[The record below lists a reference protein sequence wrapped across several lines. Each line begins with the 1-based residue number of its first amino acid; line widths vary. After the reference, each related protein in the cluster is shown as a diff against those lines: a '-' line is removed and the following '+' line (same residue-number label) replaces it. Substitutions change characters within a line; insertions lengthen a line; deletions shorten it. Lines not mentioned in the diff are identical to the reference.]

1 MKEERKRILKLVEEG
16 KMTVEEA
23 LFLIEQLE
31 QGKTQNQEKSTA
43 LSTNVNFEE
52 AKKAEYKKEDYN
64 TYNFN
69 SVKDKVLDFVDSAFK
84 KIKDFDLDLNFGHSV
99 DITHIFQQGD
109 TYLNQ
114 VDIDMANGSVKIV
127 PWEQKDV
134 RVECSAKVYRVENQD
149 EARKKFLEDAIF
161 TIENQKL
168 RFSVQQKWMKVDAV
182 IHIPKEEYE
191 NVRIRLFNGTIDG
204 ENLTIKDCRAKTAN
218 GKVLLENL
226 ECGKLETETV
236 SGQISI
242 QRSAIRELEAET
254 INGAIK
260 ADGFFNHVD
269 LQSFNGNVTCTVK
282 NQDCE
287 SVEVKATTGSIEVTL
302 PEKTPASGELKSN
315 LGGFT
320 IELDGI
326 QVVEEKSD
334 MVQKHLRFKP
344 ADGGQKAVRLYADTK
359 TGSIAVKKI
368 LQQQ

>member
-16 KMTVEEA
+16 KMTVDEA

-31 QGKTQNQEKSTA
+31 QGGTQHQEKSTA
-43 LSTNVNFEE
+43 LSTNVKFEE
-52 AKKAEYKKEDYN
+52 AKKEEFKKDDF
-64 TYNFN
+64 TAYNFN

-84 KIKDFDLDLNFGHSV
+84 KIKDFDLDLNFGQSI

-109 TYLNQ
+109 VNLNQ
-114 VDIDMANGSVKIV
+114 ADFDIANGSVKVV

-149 EARKKFLEDAIF
+149 EARRKFLEDAIF

-182 IHIPKEEYE
+182 IHIPKEEYD
-191 NVRIRLFNGTIDG
+191 NVRLRLFNGSIEG
-204 ENLTIKDCRAKTAN
+204 ENLKVKDCRAKTAN
-218 GKVLLENL
+218 GKVVFENL
-226 ECGKLETETV
+226 ECGKLEMETV

-242 QRSAIRELEAET
+242 QRSAIRDLEVET

-260 ADGFFNHVD
+260 AEGYFNHVD
-269 LQSFNGNVTCTVK
+269 LQSFNGNVACTVN

-287 SVEVKATTGSIEVTL
+287 SVEVKATTGSIEVYL

-334 MVQKHLRFKP
+334 MVQKNLRFKP
-344 ADGGQKAVRLYADTK
+344 ADGGQKAVRLHADTK
-359 TGSIAVKKI
+359 TGSILVKKRI
-368 LQQQ
+368 QQQ